1 MAKTPDQM
9 KKEYE
14 KRHAISHTDQLGE
27 VSTIDGNG
35 GLADKGAYRLDRESD
50 GLIRGTT
57 SQQSGTII
65 DAGSAR
71 KFDRGEREYGREDEP
86 SGGSSYQDT
95 QRYGSVDRRTES
107 QEQVVDLP
115 QDRIINVATTPEKKK
130 RGRPTG
136 ATSSSKKEPEIRAAV
151 VDVLRGN
158 EVETTRKRLRA
169 AYIGMFKAF
178 DDGINLTL
186 RDKPPQPLI
195 IWSGID
201 DADIDTL
208 VEARISHAQHSVIE
222 ARVVKAVISVYEQ
235 FASGLITLP
244 RLYQTY
250 LAYHLYGFELP
261 GASMMPR
268 RRRRN
273 LRVVNNEQ
281 SETSETGTTT

>member
-1 MAKTPDQM
+1 MAKTPDDL
-9 KKEYE
+9 KREYNE
-14 KRHAISHTDQLGE
+14 KHGYSNADQFGE

-35 GLADKGAYRLDRESD
+35 GLTDKGAYRLDGESD
-50 GLIRGTT
+50 GIIRGTT
-57 SQQSGTII
+57 SRQSGTII

-71 KFDRGEREYGREDEP
+71 KFDRSEREYGGTDEP
-86 SGGSSYQDT
+86 SSGSSYQDT
-95 QRYGSVDRRTES
+95 QRYGSLDRGTQS

-115 QDRIINVATTPEKKK
+115 SDRIINVATTPEKKR

-136 ATSSSKKEPEIRAAV
+136 TTKKEPEIKAAV
-151 VDVLRGN
+151 VDVLRGS

-186 RDKPPQPLI
+186 RDKPPQPLL
-195 IWSGID
+195 IWTSID
-201 DADIDTL
+201 DSDIDTL

-222 ARVVKAVISVYEQ
+222 ARIVKAVISVYEQ
-235 FASGLITLP
+235 FATGLITLP

-268 RRRRN
+268 ARRRRN
-273 LRVVNNEQ
+273 LRVVNDQPQE
-281 SETSETGTTT
+281 SENRSGTTP